1 MADLGPFA
9 GITRVEPFTGLVI
22 DPPTW
27 AAAHE
32 YHDLHHRL
40 HLLSLHGD
48 GIATGLS
55 VVPTDPPSDDVVIEP
70 GVAIDAAGRAIVLAG
85 RERLTVAMDSGTAH
99 VAIEYVEA
107 SPASVDAAGVPV
119 PEVNGSRGRIVEGYR
134 LSISATEP
142 LLPALE
148 LGRIAIAPG
157 QSSPTIVAAANPWA
171 PGENEIDGRHR
182 RSLSTVAPKEIRVA
196 FVADDQTTAG
206 DHLQG
211 FTNLV
216 ALGARSGVRIEP
228 TVANGSGIPD
238 ADLLYVTG
246 HADSEP
252 SAKLLDALR
261 ERVRAGAWLV
271 ADGCGQGDRF
281 VSGFAPLLQESGPAN
296 TEALVASAHHVFGA
310 TPEGACDGDV
320 RWGPRALLSGRDYGC
335 AWRGGRSDNPLP
347 RGRIRDALEFGVNL
361 AVSAGEYGRPR

>member
-27 AAAHE
+27 AAAHG

-40 HLLSLHGD
+40 HLLSLHGH
-48 GIATGLS
+48 GIATGLN
-55 VVPTDPPSDDVVIEP
+55 VIPTDPPSDDVLVEP
-70 GVAIDAAGRAIVLAG
+70 GVAIDSLGRAIVLAA
-85 RERLTVAMDSGTAH
+85 RERLAIPVDSGTAH
-99 VAIEYVEA
+99 VVLEYVEA
-107 SPASVDAAGVPV
+107 SPAALDAAGAPV

-134 LSISATEP
+134 VSIAATEP

-148 LGRIAIAPG
+148 LGRMAIAPG
-157 QSSPTIVAAANPWA
+157 QASPTIVAAANPWA
-171 PGENEIDGRHR
+171 PGENEIDARHR
-182 RSLSTVAPKEIRVA
+182 RSLSTMAPKEIRVA
-196 FVADDQTTAG
+196 FVADDQALAQ

-216 ALGARSGVRIEP
+216 AMGARSGVRIEP
-228 TVANGSGIPD
+228 TVANGAGVPD

-246 HADSEP
+246 HADSDP
-252 SAKLLDALR
+252 SAKLLDSLR
-261 ERVRAGAWLV
+261 DRIRAGAWLV

-281 VSGFAPLLQESGPAN
+281 ASGFASLVEESGPAN

-310 TPEGACDGDV
+310 TPEGACEGEV
-320 RWGPRALLSGRDYGC
+320 RWGPRAMLSGRDFGC
-335 AWRGGRSDNPLP
+335 AWRGGRSENPLS
-347 RGRIRDALEFGVNL
+347 RSRIRDALEFGVNL